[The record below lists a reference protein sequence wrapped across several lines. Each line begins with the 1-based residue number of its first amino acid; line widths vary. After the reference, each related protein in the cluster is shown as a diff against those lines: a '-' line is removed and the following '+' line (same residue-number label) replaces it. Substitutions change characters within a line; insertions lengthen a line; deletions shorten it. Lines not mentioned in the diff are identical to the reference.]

1 MPRKIDWQSRI
12 GRQLRL
18 RDLHVFFIVAQHGSM
33 AKAAAQLGVAPPT
46 VSEAIADLE
55 HGLGLRLLD
64 RSPHGVQPTRYGHA
78 LLKRTLIVFDE
89 LKQSV
94 RDMEFLADPTIGELR
109 IGCVESVTASILPP
123 IIQRF
128 SRQYPR
134 VVLHVD
140 TLSSSPENAGLRDRK
155 YDVFLNRPMK
165 PLSNEIGGN
174 EMKVEFVF
182 DDPLVVAAG
191 AHTQWAGRR
200 KIDLAD
206 LVSEPWILPPFDSLY
221 YSRVAKAFK
230 ARGLEP
236 PKSSLLTFSVHMR
249 ANLLATG
256 QYITMLPSSIL
267 NLHAAGCS
275 LKQLSVDIPVLPWP
289 IAVVT
294 LKNRVLSPVV
304 ERFIECTREV
314 AKALSGRSRPRKS

>member
-1 MPRKIDWQSRI
+1 MSRKIDWQSRI
-12 GRQLRL
+12 GRRLRL

-55 HGLGLRLLD
+55 HGLGLQLLD
-64 RSPHGVQPTRYGHA
+64 RSPHGVEPTRYGQA

-94 RDMEFLADPTIGELR
+94 RDMEFLSDPTIGELR
-109 IGCVESVTASILPP
+109 IGCVESVTASILPS

-128 SRQYPR
+128 GRQYPR

-155 YDVFLNRPMK
+155 YDVFLNRPAK
-165 PLSNEIGGN
+165 ALSNEIIGH
-174 EMKVEFVF
+174 EMKIEFIF

-191 AHTQWAGRR
+191 SHTKWAGRR
-200 KIDLAD
+200 KIDLVD
-206 LVSEPWILPPFDSLY
+206 LLGEPWILPPLDSLY

-230 ARGLEP
+230 ARGLDP
-236 PKSSLLTFSVHMR
+236 PKSGVLTFSVHMR

-256 QYITMLPSSIL
+256 QYITMLPRSIL
-267 NLHAAGCS
+267 NLDAAARS
-275 LKQLSVDIPVLPWP
+275 LKQLPVDLPVLPWP
-289 IAVVT
+289 IAIVT

-314 AKALSGRSRPRKS
+314 AKALSVRPRPPKP

>member
-12 GRQLRL
+12 GRRLRL

-33 AKAAAQLGVAPPT
+33 AKAAAELGVAPPT

-55 HGLGLRLLD
+55 HGLGLQLLD
-64 RSPHGVQPTRYGHA
+64 RSAHGVEPTRYGHA

-94 RDMEFLADPTIGELR
+94 RDMEFLADPSVGELR
-109 IGCVESVTASILPP
+109 IGCVESVAASILPP

-134 VVLHVD
+134 VVVHVD
-140 TLSSSPENAGLRDRK
+140 TLSSSPQNASLRDRK

-165 PLSNEIGGN
+165 PLSNDISGN

-191 AHTQWAGRR
+191 SHTQWAGRR
-200 KIDLAD
+200 KIDLVD
-206 LVSEPWILPPFDSLY
+206 LISEPWILPPLDSLY
-221 YSRVAKAFK
+221 YSRIAKAFK
-230 ARGLEP
+230 TRGLDP
-236 PKSSLLTFSVHMR
+236 PESSVLTFSVHMR

-256 QYITMLPSSIL
+256 QYITILPSSIL
-267 NLHAAGCS
+267 NLDAARRS
-275 LKQLSVDIPVLPWP
+275 LKQLSVDFPVVPWP
-289 IAVVT
+289 IAIVT

-314 AKALSGRSRPRKS
+314 AKALSVRQRPRES